1 MSETHRNA
9 VRAILTRA
17 ADADAARQRALQDG
31 DRERAAAYE
40 SELRKLWRQHADLE
54 RRSGHVT

>member
-1 MSETHRNA
+1 MTEAHRNA

-17 ADADAARQRALQDG
+17 ADAEAARQRALQDG

-54 RRSGHVT
+54 ASAGAA